1 MLESLIFVQTD
12 GGAIVWMLD
21 LIMNN
26 LRKNM
31 RTGLSHIMEHHHQ
44 PYLVLFQVVTNLSKV
59 AGLAIT
65 IKLFT

>member
-21 LIMNN
+21 SIMNN
-26 LRKNM
+26 LRKNIK
-31 RTGLSHIMEHHHQ
+31 TGLSHIMEHHRQ
-44 PYLVLFQVVTNLSKV
+44 PYLVLFQVVSNLSKV